1 MNHAL
6 TSLALTGLAV
16 IVGLYAGKLARLAG
30 LPSVIGYL
38 LVGACAGESVLNLF
52 PGHLVD
58 SMGFVTN
65 LALGFVAFG
74 IGLELSAMILRKL
87 GRSIVLIILLESF
100 GAFIIVFL
108 AVLGITGGNLP
119 LAIVFGALAP
129 ASAPAGTVAV
139 IQDCK
144 AKGKLTQA
152 LYAVVGFDDGL
163 AILIYGFA
171 AAAAKGLVSSGPSV
185 GLLRSIIVPAWE
197 IFAGVLL
204 GVLAGTAYTMLVKRL
219 RSAADIPALTFGFVA
234 LVCGIAMQYHLSLIL
249 ANMTLGFLVANT
261 SRRVTVNRISGQN
274 RALMPLLFVLFFFLA
289 GAHLDLSALPSLG
302 ILGGV
307 YVLGRIAGKMG
318 GAYLGAAAGGAE
330 NRIKRYLGMGILS
343 QAGVAIGLSLI
354 AAQDFERIGT
364 PQALGISSIVVTT
377 IAATCIVF
385 EVLGPIMAKIALRKA
400 GETRED

>member
-1 MNHAL
+1 MGTAL

-38 LVGACAGESVLNLF
+38 LAGACAGESILGLF
-52 PGHLVD
+52 SGHLVD

-74 IGLELSAMILRKL
+74 IGLELSTRILRKL
-87 GRSIVLIILLESF
+87 GRSIVLIILSESF
-100 GAFIIVFL
+100 GAFIVVFL
-108 AVLGITGGNLP
+108 AVLAVTGGDLA

-139 IQDCK
+139 IQDTR

-171 AAAAKGLVSSGPSV
+171 AAAAKSLISSESSA
-185 GLLRSIIVPAWE
+185 GLLHDIGVPAWE
-197 IFAGVLL
+197 IFAGIVLGL
-204 GVLAGTAYTMLVKRL
+204 LAGTAYTVLVKRL
-219 RSAADIPALTFGFVA
+219 RSGTDIPALTFGFVA
-234 LVCGIAMQYHLSLIL
+234 LVCGIAVQYHLSLIL

-261 SRRVTVNRISGQN
+261 SRRVLVNKISNQN
-274 RALMPLLFVLFFFLA
+274 RALMPLLFILFFFLA
-289 GAHLDLSALPSLG
+289 GAHLDLNALPSLG
-302 ILGGV
+302 LLGGV

-318 GAYLGAAAGGAE
+318 GAYLGATVGRAE
-330 NRIKRYLGMGILS
+330 DRIRRYLGLGILS
-343 QAGVAIGLSLI
+343 QAGVAIGLSLV
-354 AAQDFERIGT
+354 AANDFERIGT
-364 PQALGISSIVVTT
+364 PEALKISSIVVTT

>member
-1 MNHAL
+1 MGTAL

-38 LVGACAGESVLNLF
+38 LAGACAGESILGLF

-74 IGLELSAMILRKL
+74 IGLELSARILRKL
-87 GRSIVLIILLESF
+87 GRSIVLIILSESF
-100 GAFIIVFL
+100 GAFLVVFFAVL
-108 AVLGITGGNLP
+108 AVTGGDLA

-139 IQDCK
+139 IQDTR

-152 LYAVVGFDDGL
+152 LYAVVGFDDAL

-171 AAAAKGLVSSGPSV
+171 AAAAKSLVSGSASA
-185 GLLRSIIVPAWE
+185 GLLHDIGVPAWE
-197 IFAGVLL
+197 IFAGIVLGL
-204 GVLAGTAYTMLVKRL
+204 LAGTAYTVLVKRL
-219 RSAADIPALTFGFVA
+219 KSGTDIPALTFGFVA
-234 LVCGIAMQYHLSLIL
+234 LVCGIAVQYHLSLIL

-261 SRRVTVNRISGQN
+261 SRRVLVNRISNQN
-274 RALMPLLFVLFFFLA
+274 RALMPLLFILFFFLA
-289 GAHLDLSALPSLG
+289 GAHLDLNALPSLG
-302 ILGGV
+302 LLGGV
-307 YVLGRIAGKMG
+307 YVLARIAGKTG
-318 GAYLGAAAGGAE
+318 GAYLGAAAGRAE
-330 NRIKRYLGMGILS
+330 DRIKRYLGLGILS
-343 QAGVAIGLSLI
+343 QAGVAIGLSLV
-354 AAQDFERIGT
+354 AANDFERIGT
-364 PQALGISSIVVTT
+364 PEALKISSIVVTT

-400 GETRED
+400 GETREN